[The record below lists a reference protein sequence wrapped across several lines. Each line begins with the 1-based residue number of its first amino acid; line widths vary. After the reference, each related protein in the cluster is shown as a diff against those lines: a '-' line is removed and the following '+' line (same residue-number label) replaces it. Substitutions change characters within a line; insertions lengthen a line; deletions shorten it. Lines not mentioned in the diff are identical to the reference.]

1 MKPDCYVLPLLLVAT
16 AALSGIGSAQTIP
29 NAGFE
34 TWSSGIPAGWG
45 TSNDPPTYINVTQST
60 DSHSGSFA
68 IRGEV
73 TDIGLG
79 FGYSPSVY
87 TDPLLLANARPVAL
101 HGWYKSSLLGGAMLH
116 IVVAMSKGDSGIG
129 GASLPITSSSDTY
142 KEFVANIL
150 YLTGDIPDSA
160 EILMSIAGTATLAAV
175 GSNFVIDDLSWGGAT
190 AIEEDKANLPQGIKL
205 EQNHPNP
212 FNPTTSIGYS
222 VGVVGL
228 PAGQAGGQSS
238 VASSHVRLA
247 VYDMLGREAAVLVN
261 EEKVPGRYEVKFDG
275 SGLAS
280 GVYIYRLQAGNFVET
295 RKLTLL
301 K

>member
-45 TSNDPPTYINVTQST
+45 TSNDPPTHINVTQST
-60 DSHSGSFA
+60 DPHSGSSA

-87 TDPLLLANARPVAL
+87 TDPLLPANSRPVAL
-101 HGWYKSSLLGGAMLH
+101 HGWYKASLLGGDMLH

-142 KEFVANIL
+142 REFVANIL
-150 YLTGDIPDSA
+150 YLTGEIPDSA
-160 EILMSIAGTATLAAV
+160 EILMSIAGTATLATV

-190 AIEEDKANLPQGIKL
+190 AIEEDNVNIPARMKL
-205 EQNHPNP
+205 EQNYPNP
-212 FNPTTSIGYS
+212 FNPTTTIGYT
-222 VGVVGL
+222 VGGVGR
-228 PAGQAGGQSS
+228 QSS
-238 VASSHVRLA
+238 VVSYVRLS
-247 VYDMLGREAAVLVN
+247 VYDMLGREVAVLV
-261 EEKVPGRYEVKFDG
+261 DG
-275 SGLAS
+275 MQAAGDYSVTVDASGLSS
-280 GVYIYRLQAGNFVET
+280 GMYVYRLTAGGSMAT
-295 RKLTLL
+295 RRMLL
-301 K
+301 VR